1 MLKPVLKWAGGKTAI
16 LSQIE
21 ERIKKIDIS
30 SDATFYDIFAGGA
43 SVSIRFSDRFKRIV
57 INDKN
62 TELINVY
69 KVIQK
74 DPKKLINLLKSHES
88 KHNHDYY
95 YEVRK
100 ADRES
105 SYMNSDSAVK
115 AARMIYLNKTCYNGL
130 FRVNSNGF
138 FNVPIGRQKKISIF
152 NEENIFELNQMFSK
166 VEILNKDFSVILQ
179 SCKPGDVVYIDPPYD
194 KITQNSFIQYN
205 AIPFDIFDQDR
216 LVEEIDELT
225 KRGVY
230 VIASNSYTPNTE
242 KLYERYIKKD
252 SIIEVRR
259 SIASNNISRQPI
271 KEILIDNIDEVNR
284 NVNKNNKTRQD
295 DCISTSK

>member
-105 SYMNSDSAVK
+105 S
-115 AARMIYLNKTCYNGL
+115 
-130 FRVNSNGF
+130 
-138 FNVPIGRQKKISIF
+138 
-152 NEENIFELNQMFSK
+152 
-166 VEILNKDFSVILQ
+166 
-179 SCKPGDVVYIDPPYD
+179 
-194 KITQNSFIQYN
+194 
-205 AIPFDIFDQDR
+205 
-216 LVEEIDELT
+216 
-225 KRGVY
+225 
-230 VIASNSYTPNTE
+230 
-242 KLYERYIKKD
+242 
-252 SIIEVRR
+252 
-259 SIASNNISRQPI
+259 
-271 KEILIDNIDEVNR
+271 
-284 NVNKNNKTRQD
+284 
-295 DCISTSK
+295 